1 MKLSK
6 VGNVMVGEVI
16 SVMPAT
22 PFKDVAKLLAEHD
35 ITGLPVLDD
44 DGRVLGVVSESD
56 LLVRQA
62 SAGGADEEQQGPRHG
77 RTAGSA
83 ADTRDDKREGLTAGL
98 LMSAPAI
105 TVKAEDTVAKAART
119 MLRRGVER
127 LPVVDAADRLVGIVT
142 RRDLLQV
149 FLRPDSEIRRHVV
162 EDVLTDT
169 LGLAPNVIEVH
180 VVDGV
185 VTLEGQLERH
195 SQIPVVLQLTQR
207 LDGVVSVVD
216 RLSSRV
222 NDSGLTPP
230 EGAEYGWPW

>member
-6 VGNVMVGEVI
+6 VGSVMVGEVI
-16 SVMPAT
+16 SVTPAT

-44 DGRVLGVVSESD
+44 DGRVLGVISESD

-62 SAGGADEEQQGPRHG
+62 SAGGADQEQQGRRHG
-77 RTAGSA
+77 RTVGSIE
-83 ADTRDDKREGLTAGL
+83 DRRDDKRDGLTAGL

-105 TVKAEDTVAKAART
+105 TVHAEDTVAKAART

-127 LPVVDAADRLVGIVT
+127 LPVVDDRDRLVGIVT

-149 FLRPDSEIRRHVV
+149 FLRPDPEIRRRVV
-162 EDVLTDT
+162 EDVLTDA
-169 LGLAPNVIEVH
+169 LGLAPNVIDVH

-185 VTLEGQLERH
+185 VTLEGLLERH
-195 SQIPVVLQLTQR
+195 SQISVVLQLTQR

-216 RLSSRV
+216 RLSSRI
-222 NDSGLTPP
+222 NDSGLTPQ
-230 EGAEYGWPW
+230 EDAEYGWPW